1 MRARYGR
8 GPLHLAGHLVFF
20 ALAGYA
26 FAQIAGIANA
36 WRVVAWLVG
45 AVVLHDFV
53 LWPLYTAADRV
64 APHVLRVPAVLSLV
78 VALAFLPMLGER
90 GEGAYRRVSG
100 LEWSGYLQR
109 WLVLTAVLFAVT
121 GLVALA
127 RRSARRRHPS
137 P

>member
-1 MRARYGR
+1 MKPLYGR

-20 ALAGYA
+20 ALAAYA
-26 FAQIAGIANA
+26 LAQIAGMDNA

-45 AVVLHDFV
+45 AVVLHDFL

-78 VALAFLPMLGER
+78 VGLVYLPMLGER

-100 LEWSGYLQR
+100 LDWSGYLQR

-121 GLVALA
+121 GLVVLV
-127 RRSARRRHPS
+127 RRSAARRRPS

>member
-1 MRARYGR
+1 MKERYGR
-8 GPLHLAGHLVFF
+8 GPLHLIGHLAFF

-45 AVVLHDFV
+45 AVLVHDFV
-53 LWPLYTAADRV
+53 LWPLYTAAGRV
-64 APHVLRVPAVLSLV
+64 LPRALLVPAALSLV
-78 VALAFLPMLGER
+78 VALVYLPMLGER

-100 LEWSGYLQR
+100 LDWSGYLGR

-121 GLVALA
+121 GLVVLA
-127 RRSARRRHPS
+127 RRSAGRRHPS